1 LLSFYV
7 VGMADESITM
17 TLRLDPQEV
26 EFLDHLAESF
36 CNTRAGMIRYAIKS
50 LKTAAAPGSE
60 PAALPALKSQTEEA
74 A

>member
-7 VGMADESITM
+7 VDMADESITM
-17 TLRLDPQEV
+17 TIRLDQQEV
-26 EFLDHLAESF
+26 EFLDLLADAF

-50 LKTAAAPGSE
+50 LKSSAPNGAE
-60 PAALPALKSQTEEA
+60 PATLPALKPQHEEA